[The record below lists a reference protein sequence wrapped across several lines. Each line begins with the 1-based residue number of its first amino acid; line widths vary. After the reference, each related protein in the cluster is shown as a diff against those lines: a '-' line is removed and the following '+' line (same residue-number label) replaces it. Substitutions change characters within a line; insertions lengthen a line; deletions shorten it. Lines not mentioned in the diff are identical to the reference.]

1 MFYLLKSFADELTA
15 ENQQQ
20 ILLPHLGQIT
30 DGLIQMI
37 VQNSGNQIATLTME
51 TLVTVLSVDE
61 KFVESV
67 EAKVSPLAIALFI
80 KNTNGII
87 NVSF

>member
-1 MFYLLKSFADELTA
+1 MKFYKISFADELVN

-20 ILLPHLGQIT
+20 ILVPHLGQIT
-30 DGLIQMI
+30 EGLVQMI
-37 VQNSGNQIATLTME
+37 IQNQSNQIGTLTME
-51 TLVTVLSVDE
+51 TLVTVLQVDE

-80 KNTNGII
+80 KNTNGML
-87 NVSF
+87 F